1 MTGEVSD
8 IVTYREENGQT
19 IIPLH
24 FEPDGSKF
32 IIFKEGTSSRH
43 VTEIKK
49 DNKNIFPTFGFETK
63 SQSYI
68 EINKKDGSL
77 IAHVFEAGIY
87 TLVWS
92 DGKKETIKAE
102 KSSSEISLSGKWDLH
117 FDPAWGGP
125 DHIEKEELKSWIDFE
140 EIGIKYYSGTATYTK
155 SFALTKK
162 DIKGKSLI
170 LDLGNVQEMASVKI
184 NGNQLATRW
193 CAPFQFDISKYVTTE
208 NNKLE
213 VEVVNMWPNR
223 LIGDGKLPPEK
234 RFTKTNIN
242 KFEAPDAEKYL
253 RASGLIGPVKILLM
267 DNMKLK

>member
-1 MTGEVSD
+1 
-8 IVTYREENGQT
+8 
-19 IIPLH
+19 LH

-32 IIFKEGTSSRH
+32 IIFKEGASSRH
-43 VTEIKK
+43 ITEIKK

-63 SQSYI
+63 SHPYI
-68 EINKKDGSL
+68 EINKKGGSM
-77 IAHVFEAGIY
+77 IANAFEAGNY

-92 DGKKETIKAE
+92 DGKKETIKVE
-102 KSSSEISLSGKWDLH
+102 KPNSEISLSGKWDLH
-117 FDPAWGGP
+117 FDPKWGGP
-125 DHIEKEELKSWIDFE
+125 DHIEKDELKSWIDFE
-140 EIGIKYYSGTATYTK
+140 ESGIKYYSGTATYTK
-155 SFALTKK
+155 SFTLKKK
-162 DIKGKSLI
+162 DIKGKTLI
-170 LDLGNVQEMASVKI
+170 LDLGNVQEMASIKI

-193 CAPFQFDISKYVTTE
+193 SAPFQFDISKYVKRK

-223 LIGDGKLPPEK
+223 LIGDGKLPLEK

-253 RASGLIGPVKILLM
+253 RESGLIGPVKILST